1 MTTVSSAPP
10 MSVID
15 PAAAIPVADWGNL
28 VLRAGRF
35 GPILPHMAWLLRFTD
50 AISRETLEQETRR
63 LTATPYGFG
72 RRIAPRRVPGGG
84 PRWRASRE
92 PPPVVLAEVPATGPA
107 GLAAWLDRQLAVPL
121 DPEHDAGWRLAA
133 TPTDDG
139 GTAVLVVCHHLFG
152 TGRGIL
158 GALYGDDDEDPTVGT
173 TETPFTSASTFT
185 VWEEAR
191 SVGER
196 FGLGLRGAA
205 HLPGELSSAIRAHRR
220 DASHAGPTSLKA
232 PRHADRTRRPPSN
245 MRVAAIASLA
255 ADVWD
260 HAAAQRGGSGNTLL
274 AAIAVNLLRRARISR
289 GGPAGRTLRLLLP
302 VDLRDR
308 DLPDAAARCSAP
320 TAQMTTAA
328 VLLPGG
334 PPVHGNLLELR
345 ARMKAAFV
353 ADTATVPV
361 VRGAGD
367 AMRLLPEAL
376 TFRVAARAAQQFD
389 GCASNVGAVP
399 ERMLQLGQHHASD
412 MAMLGFPIGNEALTV
427 LIRHRDRVT
436 VSVVTDPLRLGP
448 ATDMREWL
456 AAELDAWGLTDVV
469 W

>member
-1 MTTVSSAPP
+1 
-10 MSVID
+10 MSVSTAGTTSAID

-28 VLRAGRF
+28 VLRAGRI
-35 GPILPHMAWLLRFTD
+35 GPILPHMAWLLRFAD
-50 AISRETLEQETRR
+50 AVSRDALEQEARR

-72 RRIAPRRVPGGG
+72 RRIAPRRIPGGG
-84 PRWRASRE
+84 PRWLSSCE
-92 PPPVVLAEVPATGPA
+92 PPPVALAETAATGPA

-173 TETPFTSASTFT
+173 TETPFTSASTFS

-205 HLPGELSSAIRAHRR
+205 QLPGELSSAIRAHRR
-220 DASHAGPTSLKA
+220 DVPRAGPAALKP

-255 ADVWD
+255 AEAWD
-260 HAAAQRGGSGNTLL
+260 HAAATRGGSGNTLL

-289 GGPAGRTLRLLLP
+289 GGPAERTLRLLLP

-308 DLPDAAARCSAP
+308 ELADPAARSAGP

-334 PPVHGNLLELR
+334 PPVHGELLELR
-345 ARMKAAFV
+345 ARMKAAFL
-353 ADTATVPV
+353 ADTGTVPV

-399 ERMLQLGQHHASD
+399 ERMLRIGEHCASD
-412 MAMLGFPIGNEALTV
+412 VAMLGFPIGNEALTV
-427 LIRHRDRVT
+427 LIRCNGRVT
-436 VSVVTDPLRLGP
+436 VSVITDPLRLGP
-448 ATDMREWL
+448 ATDLRAWL
-456 AAELDAWGLTDVV
+456 AAELEAWGLTDVV